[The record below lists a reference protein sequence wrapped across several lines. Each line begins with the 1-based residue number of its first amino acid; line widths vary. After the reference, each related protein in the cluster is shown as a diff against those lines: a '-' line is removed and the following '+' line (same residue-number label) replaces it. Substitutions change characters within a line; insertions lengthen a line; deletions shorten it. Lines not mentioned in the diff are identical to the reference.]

1 MSVIQG
7 PTLPLAVPRGLQGGE
22 ERLRP
27 TDSPDAPSFGDLL
40 SDTLSRA
47 NQSAHAASAAGQ
59 AFAAGSVDDIH
70 GTMLALSKAEIE
82 LRYVGAVRNKIVDAF
97 YELWRMQI

>member
-1 MSVIQG
+1 MSSVQG
-7 PTLPLAVPRGLQGGE
+7 PSVPLLQ
-22 ERLRP
+22 P
-27 TDSPDAPSFGDLL
+27 HPSFGPEASPPREEPTEGGTFGAVLDHAV
-40 SDTLSRA
+40 RQA
-47 NQSAHAASAAGQ
+47 NAAGHAASAAGE
-59 AFAAGSVDDIH
+59 AFAAGAVDDIH